1 MKLKLTTITLA
12 IALALPSTFALARG
26 GMHGGSHVSSFGGA
40 TAGVGRIASKPRNIS
55 GNSLAPIAH
64 DPSGSTINGAAM
76 KRSGG

>member
-1 MKLKLTTITLA
+1 MKLATITLA
-12 IALALPSTFALARG
+12 IALALPNTFALARG

-64 DPSGSTINGAAM
+64 DPSGSTINGSAM
-76 KRSGG
+76 NRTGG